1 MTTYHEKVLKAV
13 KEINK
18 RIRILREALF
28 KAVEEGVQSAS
39 ISSGGASQSYSRM
52 SCADIREEIARL
64 ERAKQQLLSGS
75 RTGIAPNFTY
85 PR

>member
-39 ISSGGASQSYSRM
+39 LFANVLRRHPRGNSAFG
-52 SCADIREEIARL
+52 
-64 ERAKQQLLSGS
+64 
-75 RTGIAPNFTY
+75 TGETTTPLWFPHWNC
-85 PR
+85 P